1 MEQTGQ
7 EADMQTVWDF
17 AVDVL
22 MGLLMIVLIVAI
34 TWLLGGMEDE

>member
-1 MEQTGQ
+1 
-7 EADMQTVWDF
+7 MQTVWDL

>member
-1 MEQTGQ
+1 
-7 EADMQTVWDF
+7 MQTVWDF